1 MQIIQGIREKG
12 AAIVIVV
19 ISLSLIGFILMDAKQ
34 GSNNMFSSA
43 SGSIGKVNG
52 KSIELEEFNK
62 KVNVIEA
69 QEEQQSGSKLPA
81 YRSAQ
86 IRDQVWNQMTVE
98 SVFYDEAAKLGIDF
112 TSKELNAILTSNDP
126 SNPLLQDKQ
135 MVDPATGTLDMSK
148 VSQAISNIKKM
159 KGERRDMI
167 DAQLIEPQK
176 IASVSTK
183 YLALLNA
190 STYYPSWME
199 EKDIA
204 ENKNFANI
212 SYVAIP
218 YNIISDSTIKVSDNE
233 IEKYVQKNKDLFKQ
247 EAGRMVSYV
256 TFSQLPSASD
266 SARTRSV
273 VESLKTDFINE
284 TNVKSFLARNTS
296 TIDFDTNYQTKA
308 NFLTKVKIN
317 GAIIDT
323 IIKQGVGSVYGPFVD
338 KNNYVLAKY
347 IATKMFPDSAKAR
360 HILIGTVNPQT
371 GEPIMED
378 SVAHQKADSLFAA
391 IKAGADFST
400 LAKQFSTDQGS
411 KDKGGEYE
419 KIFYGQMVPAFNDYV
434 FTKPVGSMGVVKTEF
449 GYHIIEV
456 LNQKG
461 SAPTYKIGF
470 MAKEILAS
478 EETINKASLEA
489 TKLSAEKD
497 PKNFDAYLKK
507 NGLSKIT
514 NPGLVK
520 ENDAQVGQQLQDAR
534 QLVRW
539 IFGAKKGDVSDPYSI
554 GDQFV
559 VAVVDKIQEE
569 GTQDVATAR
578 PMAEGV
584 IRDQKKA
591 EEIIKKLNGKTTLES
606 VATVYSKE
614 VLTAGQDSS
623 LTFKSSEI
631 KGIGFEP
638 KLIGASFNKANMN
651 KVSGPI
657 AGKTGVYVFK
667 LNNIQSKTANTP
679 EETNQ
684 FRIQQTNTLRSQV
697 AMNWFEG
704 LRKKATIKD
713 NRSKFY

>member
-34 GSNNMFSSA
+34 GSNNMFRSA

-62 KVNVIEA
+62 KVRVIEA
-69 QEEQQSGSKLPA
+69 QEEQQSGAKVTAS
-81 YRSAQ
+81 RSAQ
-86 IRDQVWNQMTVE
+86 IREQVWNQLSVE
-98 SVFYDEAAKLGIDF
+98 SIFYSEAAKLGIDF

-135 MVDPATGTLDMSK
+135 MIDSATGLLDMSK

-167 DAQLIEPQK
+167 DAQVIEPQK

-190 STYYPSWME
+190 STYYPAWME

-204 ENKNFANI
+204 ETKGFANI

-218 YNIISDSTIKVSDNE
+218 YNTISDSTIKVSDNE
-233 IEKYVQKNKDLFKQ
+233 IEKYVQKNKSLFKQ
-247 EAGRMVSYV
+247 EAGRLISYV
-256 TFSQLPSASD
+256 TFSQLPSSAD
-266 SARTRSV
+266 SARTKSV
-273 VESLKTDFINE
+273 VESLKNDFINE

-296 TIDFDTNYQTKA
+296 TIDFDTAFQSKS
-308 NFLTKVKIN
+308 KIN
-317 GAIIDT
+317 SIAIDT
-323 IIKQGVGSVYGPFVD
+323 ILKLGVGSVYGPYVD

-347 IATKMFPDSAKAR
+347 IATKMFPDSVKAR

-378 SVAHQKADSLFAA
+378 SIAHKRADSLFAA
-391 IKAGADFST
+391 IKAGADFTS
-400 LAKQFSTDQGS
+400 LVKQFSTDEGS

-419 KIFYGQMVPAFNDYV
+419 KIYYGQMVPEFNEFV
-434 FTKPVGSMGVVKTEF
+434 FSKPVGSRDVVKTQF

-461 SAPTYKIGF
+461 LAPTYKIGF

-478 EETINKASLEA
+478 EETVNKASLDA
-489 TKLSAEKD
+489 TKLSAEKNQ
-497 PKNFDAYLKK
+497 KNFDAYIKK
-507 NGLSKIT
+507 NGLSKIS
-514 NPGLVK
+514 NPGLIK
-520 ENDAQVGQQLQDAR
+520 ENDAAVGPQLQDAR

-539 IFGAKKGDVSDPYSI
+539 IFGAKQGDVSEPYSI

-559 VAVVDKIQEE
+559 VAVLDKIQEE
-569 GTQDVATAR
+569 GTQDVTTAR

-591 EEIIKKLNGKTTLES
+591 EEITKKLSGKTTLES
-606 VATVYSKE
+606 VATVYNKQ
-614 VLTAGQDSS
+614 VLTAGEDSS
-623 LTFKSSEI
+623 LTFKAQEI
-631 KGIGFEP
+631 KGLGFEP

-651 KVSGPI
+651 KVSEPI

-667 LNNIQSKTANTP
+667 LNSISNKAANTA
-679 EETNQ
+679 EETQQ
-684 FRIQQTNTLRSQV
+684 FRTQQISTLRSQV
-697 AMNWFEG
+697 SMNWFEG

>member
-34 GSNNMFSSA
+34 GSNNMFRSA

-62 KVNVIEA
+62 KVRVIEA
-69 QEEQQSGSKLPA
+69 QEEQQSGAKVTTS
-81 YRSAQ
+81 RSAQ
-86 IRDQVWNQMTVE
+86 IREQVWNQLTVE
-98 SVFYDEAAKLGIDF
+98 SVFYSEAAKLGIDF

-135 MVDPATGTLDMSK
+135 MIDSATGLLDMSK

-167 DAQLIEPQK
+167 DVQLIEPQK

-190 STYYPSWME
+190 STYYPVWME

-204 ENKNFANI
+204 ETKGFANI

-218 YNIISDSTIKVSDNE
+218 YNTISDSTIKVSDNE
-233 IEKYVQKNKDLFKQ
+233 IEKYVQKNKSLFKQ
-247 EAGRMVSYV
+247 EAGRIISYV
-256 TFSQLPSASD
+256 TFSQLPSSAD
-266 SARTRSV
+266 SARTKFV
-273 VESLKTDFINE
+273 VESLKNDFIKE

-296 TIDFDTNYQTKA
+296 SIDFDTSFQSKS
-308 NFLTKVKIN
+308 KIN
-317 GAIIDT
+317 SIAIDT
-323 IIKQGVGSVYGPFVD
+323 ILKLGVGSVYGPYVD

-347 IATKMFPDSAKAR
+347 IATKMFPDSVKAR

-371 GEPIMED
+371 GQPIMED
-378 SVAHQKADSLFAA
+378 SIAHKRADSLFAA
-391 IKAGADFST
+391 IKAGADFAA
-400 LAKQFSTDQGS
+400 LVKQFSTDEGS
-411 KDKGGEYE
+411 KDKGGVYE
-419 KIFYGQMVPAFNDYV
+419 KIYYGQMVPEFNE
-434 FTKPVGSMGVVKTEF
+434 FIFSKPVGSRDVVKTQF

-461 SAPTYKIGF
+461 LAPTYKIGF

-478 EETINKASLEA
+478 EETVNKASLDA
-489 TKLSAEKD
+489 TKLSAEKTQ
-497 PKNFDAYLKK
+497 KNFDAYIKK
-507 NGLSKIT
+507 NGLSKVS
-514 NPGLVK
+514 NPGLIK
-520 ENDAQVGQQLQDAR
+520 ENDAAVGPQLQDAR

-539 IFGAKKGDVSDPYSI
+539 IFSAKQGDVSEPYSI

-559 VAVVDKIQEE
+559 VAVLDKIQEE

-591 EEIIKKLNGKTTLES
+591 EEITKKLSGKTTLES
-606 VATVYSKE
+606 VAAVYNKQ
-614 VLTAGQDSS
+614 VLTAGEDSS
-623 LTFKSSEI
+623 LTFKAQEI
-631 KGIGFEP
+631 KGLGFEP

-651 KVSGPI
+651 KVSEPI

-667 LNNIQSKTANTP
+667 LNNIASKAANTA
-679 EETNQ
+679 EETQQ
-684 FRIQQTNTLRSQV
+684 FRTQQISTLRSQV
-697 AMNWFEG
+697 SMNWFEG
-704 LRKKATIKD
+704 LKKKATIKD

>member
-52 KSIELEEFNK
+52 KSIELDEFNK
-62 KVNVIEA
+62 KVKIVEV
-69 QEEQQSGSKLPA
+69 QEEQQSGSKVSSS
-81 YRSAQ
+81 RSAQ

-98 SVFYDEAAKLGIDF
+98 RIFYEEAAKLGIDF
-112 TSKELNAILTSNDP
+112 TSKELNAVLTSNDP
-126 SNPLLQDKQ
+126 SNPLMQDKQ
-135 MVDPATGTLDMSK
+135 MVDPATGMLDMSK

-159 KGERRDMI
+159 KGEQRDMI
-167 DAQLIEPQK
+167 DAQVIEPQK

-190 STYYPSWME
+190 STYYPAWME

-204 ENKNFANI
+204 ENKNFSNI

-218 YNIISDSTIKVSDNE
+218 YSVIGDSTIKITDSE
-233 IEKYVQKNKDLFKQ
+233 IEKYVKKNKDLFKQ
-247 EAGRMVSYV
+247 EEGRMISYV
-256 TFSQLPSASD
+256 AFSQLPNSAD
-266 SARTRSV
+266 SARTKGV
-273 VESLKTDFINE
+273 IESLKTDFANE

-296 TIDFDTNYQTKA
+296 SIDFDTNYKS
-308 NFLTKVKIN
+308 KSKISSV
-317 GAIIDT
+317 AIDT
-323 IIKQGVGSVYGPFVD
+323 ILKQGAGSVYGPYVD

-347 IATKMFPDSAKAR
+347 IATKMFPDSVKAR

-378 SVAHQKADSLFAA
+378 SVAHKKADSLFAA
-391 IKAGADFST
+391 IKAGADFSA
-400 LAKQFSTDQGS
+400 LVKEFSTDEGS

-419 KIFYGQMVPAFNDYV
+419 KIFYGQMVQEFNEYI
-434 FTKPVGSMGVVKTEF
+434 FTKPVGSMGVVKTQF

-461 SAPTYKIGF
+461 LAPTYKVGF

-489 TKLSAEKD
+489 TKLSAEKGA
-497 PKNFDAYLKK
+497 KNFDSYLKK
-507 NGLSKIT
+507 NGLQKVTSPTII
-514 NPGLVK
+514 K
-520 ENDAQVGQQLQDAR
+520 ENDAQAGQLQDAR

-539 IFGAKKGDVSDPYSI
+539 VFGAKTGEVSEPYSI
-554 GDQFV
+554 GDQFI
-559 VAVVDKIQEE
+559 VAIVDKIQEE

-578 PMAEGV
+578 PMAEGT

-591 EEIIKKLNGKTTLES
+591 EEIIKKLSGKTTLEN
-606 VATVYSKE
+606 VAAAYSKE
-614 VLTAGQDSS
+614 VLTAGQDS
-623 LTFKSSEI
+623 LITFKSQI
-631 KGIGFEP
+631 INGIGNEP

-651 KVSGPI
+651 KVSEPI

-667 LNNIQSKTANTP
+667 LNSIISKPANTP
-679 EETNQ
+679 EETAQ

-697 AMNWFEG
+697 AVNWFEG